1 MYIKYRMKRVE
12 RTNICRTVRVHYSF
26 ILSPVSIRTGCDKCE
41 IAVLFL
47 PFDNIMDNVLNQL
60 HVNFIS
66 LLKHSQIINKY
77 SLRYLSSYHIEFIII
92 PFIEIYLN
100 KSSLM
105 I

>member
-1 MYIKYRMKRVE
+1 
-12 RTNICRTVRVHYSF
+12 
-26 ILSPVSIRTGCDKCE
+26 
-41 IAVLFL
+41 
-47 PFDNIMDNVLNQL
+47 MDNVLNQL

-77 SLRYLSSYHIEFIII
+77 SLRYLSSYCIEFIII